1 MAAFAALQWERP
13 ALMER
18 ALASDVDVRGGLAEV
33 CAARVDR
40 SADSELVLS
49 TLRLLMHDED
59 DEVREQV
66 GTLAGHLRGGELRP
80 YVELLADLIVSPSYV
95 HATPQL
101 LITLQEAPDKVD
113 DLVDIAAHRFLNI
126 HGEDL
131 ADIRTGAAGDA
142 HYISDLVVRGLAQT
156 RDRGRITA
164 LLDILDRLLELG
176 VYGVDEAIDGAV
188 RN

>member
-1 MAAFAALQWERP
+1 
-13 ALMER
+13 
-18 ALASDVDVRGGLAEV
+18 
-33 CAARVDR
+33 
-40 SADSELVLS
+40 
-49 TLRLLMHDED
+49 MHDED
-59 DEVREQV
+59 DGVRKKV
-66 GTLAGHLRGGELRP
+66 GTLAAHLRGDDLRP
-80 YVELLADLIVSPSYV
+80 YAELLADLIASSSYV

-113 DLVDIAAHRFLNI
+113 DLVDLAAHRFLNI
-126 HGEDL
+126 HGQDV

-142 HYISDLVVRGLAQT
+142 HHVSDLVVRGLAQT

-176 VYGVDEAIDGAV
+176 VYGVDRAIDGAV